1 VHFLLLPAC
10 QGLGT
15 LRISA
20 IFRNKGYAQRL
31 KKILAA
37 GELPCID
44 MESSSNSTK
53 LDIDSIAKSMDRL
66 NIGLMATE
74 GGKKSMIRRVI
85 VVSILAAGLLIAGLS
100 QASNAIIETQHLI
113 VSDATGK
120 LSNDQLKSLA
130 DQAQAMLERIL
141 AFWSADSGIDR
152 FGKIR
157 VVFDVPRRDVYSSVF
172 YWEKKDGER
181 IRIVRVFSSE
191 GSPQMMAHKLTSAVF
206 PQKDKLIR
214 NMMGILTEAQVGNPL
229 TFPMCG
235 FGSDEWVLALLETK
249 SYIPINELGPDHESW
264 GMKDAGGGKL
274 SILDKA
280 KQHKA
285 YAETGSFGNYLF
297 NIYGINKVKQLQR
310 LSQEK
315 HRPWQEVFGISLQE
329 LEANW
334 LKHLRTNGKTREDN
348 VSIVL
353 KLFERNPGIACSEA
367 QKLVP
372 RKQ

>member
-1 VHFLLLPAC
+1 
-10 QGLGT
+10 
-15 LRISA
+15 
-20 IFRNKGYAQRL
+20 
-31 KKILAA
+31 
-37 GELPCID
+37 
-44 MESSSNSTK
+44 
-53 LDIDSIAKSMDRL
+53 
-66 NIGLMATE
+66 
-74 GGKKSMIRRVI
+74 MIRRVA
-85 VVSILAAGLLIAGLS
+85 VVSVLVARLLIAGLS
-100 QASNAIIETQHLI
+100 QASSAIIETQHLI

-172 YWEKKDGER
+172 YWENKDGER

-235 FGSDEWVLALLETK
+235 FGSDDWVLALLKTK
-249 SYIPINELGPDHESW
+249 SYIPINELGADHESW
-264 GMKDAGGGKL
+264 GMKDAGGGRL
-274 SILDKA
+274 SIHDKV

-297 NIYGINKVKQLQR
+297 QTYGINKIKQFHR
-310 LSQEK
+310 LSYEK
-315 HRPWQEVFGISLQE
+315 ERPSQDVFGINMQE

-334 LKHLRTNGKTREDN
+334 LKALRENEKSREKN
-348 VSIVL
+348 VSKVS
-353 KLFERNPGIACSEA
+353 KLIEKNPGTACAEA
-367 QKLVP
+367 QKLATN
-372 RKQ
+372 KQAGNRVSP

>member
-1 VHFLLLPAC
+1 
-10 QGLGT
+10 
-15 LRISA
+15 
-20 IFRNKGYAQRL
+20 
-31 KKILAA
+31 
-37 GELPCID
+37 
-44 MESSSNSTK
+44 
-53 LDIDSIAKSMDRL
+53 
-66 NIGLMATE
+66 MATE
-74 GGKKSMIRRVI
+74 GGKKPMIRRVL
-85 VVSILAAGLLIAGLS
+85 VVSIFVAGLLMTGFS
-100 QASNAIIETQHLI
+100 QASSPIAETRHLI

-120 LSNDQLKSLA
+120 SSNDQLRSLA

-172 YWEKKDGER
+172 YWDTKDGER
-181 IRIVRVFSSE
+181 ARIVQVFSSG

-235 FGSDEWVLALLETK
+235 FGSDDWVLALLKTK
-249 SYIPINELGPDHESW
+249 SHIPLNELGPDHESW

-297 NIYGINKVKQLQR
+297 NTYGINKIKRLQR

-315 HRPWQEVFGISLQE
+315 
-329 LEANW
+329 
-334 LKHLRTNGKTREDN
+334 
-348 VSIVL
+348 
-353 KLFERNPGIACSEA
+353 
-367 QKLVP
+367 
-372 RKQ
+372 